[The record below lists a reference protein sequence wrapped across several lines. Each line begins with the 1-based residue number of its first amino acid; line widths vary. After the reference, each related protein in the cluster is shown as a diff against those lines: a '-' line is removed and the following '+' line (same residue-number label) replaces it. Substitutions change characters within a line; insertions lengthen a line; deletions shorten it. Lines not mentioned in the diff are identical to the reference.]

1 MHVKTFMSGT
11 SRKRVMR
18 EKQIAERSI
27 EKSKRGVIF
36 VALGLALAAAVA
48 WLALLRDTERPGRA
62 PAREAPTASTSSAL
76 TSASNAVGT
85 RTTPNDASGR
95 VMAEGAGA
103 NHTESVAVSP
113 RPASVPVTESPSNAT
128 TDTALPVRR
137 ASDSGRAQPV
147 FIGLRA
153 PQTARVGEPFRVDV
167 TGESENDFARVA
179 LAIRFDPRVL
189 RVASAQQGDLMAR
202 VGAGAAFTYAVDAQ
216 TGRLSIELNQNEGS
230 NPVSGG
236 GTLCSVEFVAI
247 APGRV
252 PLSISEVAVEDLG
265 NERVAYSLLPP
276 STVAVRE

>member
-1 MHVKTFMSGT
+1 
-11 SRKRVMR
+11 
-18 EKQIAERSI
+18 
-27 EKSKRGVIF
+27 
-36 VALGLALAAAVA
+36 
-48 WLALLRDTERPGRA
+48 
-62 PAREAPTASTSSAL
+62 
-76 TSASNAVGT
+76 
-85 RTTPNDASGR
+85 
-95 VMAEGAGA
+95 
-103 NHTESVAVSP
+103 
-113 RPASVPVTESPSNAT
+113 
-128 TDTALPVRR
+128 
-137 ASDSGRAQPV
+137 V

-153 PQTARVGEPFRVDV
+153 PQTARVGEPFLVDV

-202 VGAGAAFTYAVDAQ
+202 AGAAFSYAVDAQ
-216 TGRLSIELNQNEGS
+216 TGRVSIELNENEGS

-252 PLSISEVAVEDLG
+252 PLSISEVAVEDLD